1 MAEKIIAF
9 ILLVLII
16 RFLLKIIMIPFRF
29 VAGLFSGPRGS
40 GSPGYGITGHGGSDR
55 RAVSSGSTGYRTGSS
70 GIAYSSYRRDPEEEY
85 YADLHEMYYGSR
97 PARPLTE
104 DEKIELEDLEMEE
117 DELEECGW

>member
-40 GSPGYGITGHGGSDR
+40 GSPGYGITGHGGSGR
-55 RAVSSGSTGYRTGSS
+55 RAVSSG
-70 GIAYSSYRRDPEEEY
+70 IACSSYRRDPEEEY

-104 DEKIELEDLEMEE
+104 DEKIEL
-117 DELEECGW
+117 